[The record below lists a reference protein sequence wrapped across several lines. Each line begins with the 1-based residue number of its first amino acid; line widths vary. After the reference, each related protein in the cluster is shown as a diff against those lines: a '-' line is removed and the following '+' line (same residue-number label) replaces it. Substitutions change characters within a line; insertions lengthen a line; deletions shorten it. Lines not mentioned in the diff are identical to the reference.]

1 MCFIVGI
8 GVDKD
13 FATFNSVIFSHYL
26 VDEVG
31 VPVQFGGI
39 RGSNASGAP
48 QILVVVD
55 DKLTVSE
62 IEIHL
67 DGADVAASFGRLFLF
82 LFVFGHFGLV
92 FQVENAG
99 E

>member
-1 MCFIVGI
+1 L
-8 GVDKD
+8 VDK
-13 FATFNSVIFSHYL
+13 
-26 VDEVG
+26 VG

-39 RGSNASGAP
+39 RGSDASGAP

-55 DKLTVSE
+55 DKLKVSE
-62 IEIHL
+62 IQIHL
-67 DGADVAASFGRLFLF
+67 DGADVATCFGGLFLF

-92 FQVENAG
+92 FQVEHAG